1 MGDYRPISLSHSVA
15 KLISKMLATR
25 LSSDLD
31 TLVSRAQSAFIKR
44 RSIQDNFLYTQ
55 NIIRELHRAGKPT
68 LFLKLDI
75 AKAFDTVR
83 WDYLQEVLEQ
93 LGFGQRWRKWM
104 TTLLAT
110 STSTVLLNG
119 ARGRW
124 FKHRTGVRQGD
135 PLSPM
140 LFILAMEPL
149 PPRAAQI

>member
-1 MGDYRPISLSHSVA
+1 M
-15 KLISKMLATR
+15 
-25 LSSDLD
+25 
-31 TLVSRAQSAFIKR
+31 SRAQSAFIKR
-44 RSIQDNFLYTQ
+44 RSVHDNFLYTQ

-93 LGFGQRWRKWM
+93 LGFGQRWRKWV

-119 ARGRW
+119 A
-124 FKHRTGVRQGD
+124 
-135 PLSPM
+135 
-140 LFILAMEPL
+140 
-149 PPRAAQI
+149 

>member
-93 LGFGQRWRKWM
+93 LGFGQRWRK
-104 TTLLAT
+104 
-110 STSTVLLNG
+110 
-119 ARGRW
+119 
-124 FKHRTGVRQGD
+124 
-135 PLSPM
+135 
-140 LFILAMEPL
+140 
-149 PPRAAQI
+149 